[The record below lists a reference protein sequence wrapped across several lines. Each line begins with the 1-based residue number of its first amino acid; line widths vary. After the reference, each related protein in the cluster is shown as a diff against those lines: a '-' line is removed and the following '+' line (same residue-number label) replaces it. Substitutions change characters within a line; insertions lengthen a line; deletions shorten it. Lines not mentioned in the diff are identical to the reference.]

1 MAVISTLRGALYL
14 TILVKKR
21 NIIYIWRICKTI
33 DLLKKR
39 QIMQM
44 QILLHRSW
52 WDLKPKTR
60 VGRSLALEFNCW
72 VCCRLKR
79 QKLQRLEDALTGYN
93 SKDTLLKI
101 HLAIKIWKLLVIP
114 FRRSHGPKTPWG
126 SIDTVDVWKWDG
138 RTDQVTNR
146 LIREGC
152 RDAFASKKHDLNPND
167 TGKRYPA
174 FSTLV
179 LRITNCQGL
188 EDNKQ
193 IGKPCYWQ
201 SYNDIKYWNVLT
213 MVPIATTAWKGKSVL
228 PVFSL
233 CYLWS
238 DRSSLRMVCRFLTFM
253 PV

>member
-1 MAVISTLRGALYL
+1 MHWPGTIQKIHFWKYTLQS
-14 TILVKKR
+14 K
-21 NIIYIWRICKTI
+21 
-33 DLLKKR
+33 
-39 QIMQM
+39 
-44 QILLHRSW
+44 S
-52 WDLKPKTR
+52 
-60 VGRSLALEFNCW
+60 ENCW
-72 VCCRLKR
+72 SYLSEDPMVARLR
-79 QKLQRLEDALTGYN
+79 EGPLTQWT
-93 SKDTLLKI
+93 SE
-101 HLAIKIWKLLVIP
+101 
-114 FRRSHGPKTPWG
+114 SE
-126 SIDTVDVWKWDG
+126 
-138 RTDQVTNR
+138 TDQVTNR
-146 LIREGC
+146 LIWEDS

-233 CYLWS
+233 CYPS
-238 DRSSLRMVCRFLTFM
+238 DLTGAL
-253 PV
+253 